1 MSENLS
7 ILYRNVGGPNM
18 PARCEATRD
27 MIIPG
32 RPMIVC
38 LQETKLA
45 TVSPTDA
52 AGILGPHLDAYELL
66 SAQGTWGGILMGWQS
81 TQIDASE
88 LDRRTHS
95 LSMKITVKW
104 LNIRFLLTLVYS
116 PTDDDAKQNFLH
128 ELRVKLLSTDQFT

>member
-1 MSENLS
+1 
-7 ILYRNVGGPNM
+7 
-18 PARCEATRD
+18 
-27 MIIPG
+27 
-32 RPMIVC
+32 
-38 LQETKLA
+38 
-45 TVSPTDA
+45 
-52 AGILGPHLDAYELL
+52 
-66 SAQGTWGGILMGWQS
+66 MGWQS